1 MMTSL
6 TKKKGIA
13 EDPDSQERLA
23 FWKNDDGQFTM
34 PNLNDLCEQ
43 EKLRKDPSEQSKH
56 VYVQQ
61 RCRLLDKKLKVI
73 ESVDDLG
80 SVDPREL
87 SLVPNLVILPKFKMP
102 TFEKYDGTKCPENH
116 LAMYRHKMVGHAHN
130 KDLLI
135 HVFYDSLTGTV
146 AQWY

>member
-34 PNLNDLCEQ
+34 PNLNDLCVQ
-43 EKLRKDPSEQSKH
+43 EKLKKDPFGRSEH
-56 VYVQQ
+56 INVQQ
-61 RCRLLDKKLKVI
+61 RCNFLDKKLKQIKDVN
-73 ESVDDLG
+73 DLG

-87 SLVPNLVILPKFKMP
+87 CL
-102 TFEKYDGTKCPENH
+102 D
-116 LAMYRHKMVGHAHN
+116 
-130 KDLLI
+130 
-135 HVFYDSLTGTV
+135 
-146 AQWY
+146 